1 MNLIFFEISE
11 KEIITYTVCL
21 SVYKLLPDPE
31 IFKIT
36 GKTSKLFS
44 STYMHFWIILIGEI
58 PERLQHTSTPK
69 MGQIQFVVI

>member
-1 MNLIFFEISE
+1 MQVNTKISSSEHLEKPIMNLIFFEISE
-11 KEIITYTVCL
+11 KEIITHLTYTVCL

-44 STYMHFWIILIGEI
+44 STYMHF
-58 PERLQHTSTPK
+58 
-69 MGQIQFVVI
+69 

>member
-1 MNLIFFEISE
+1 MQVNTKISSSEHLEKPIMNLIFFEISE

-44 STYMHFWIILIGEI
+44 STYMHF
-58 PERLQHTSTPK
+58 
-69 MGQIQFVVI
+69 